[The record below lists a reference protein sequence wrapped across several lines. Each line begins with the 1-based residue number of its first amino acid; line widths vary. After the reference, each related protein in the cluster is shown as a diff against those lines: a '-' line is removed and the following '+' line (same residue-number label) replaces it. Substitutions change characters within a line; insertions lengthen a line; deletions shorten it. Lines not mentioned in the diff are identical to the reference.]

1 MIVCIGWRHVLPR
14 VYSLMHNHFTM
25 KPHEC

>member
-14 VYSLMHNHFTM
+14 IYSLMHHHFTM
-25 KPHEC
+25 KSHEC